1 MAKQVRPRK
10 REPGSH
16 LSFEDVSQIRTFPA
30 DSIGASRLII
40 LHQRPDIRQQ
50 PDLNMPD
57 IKIILHTWRH
67 PYKVIDCLYP
77 VFPTLYQWVAMSV
90 GYWISVQ
97 YSTLMGDQLMML
109 MENSLM
115 QRQCSSDGELTHAVR
130 GYTRKIPVV
139 PETNRVGAK
148 QIFQL
153 AQ

>member
-57 IKIILHTWRH
+57 IKIILHTWRQCDVKSRKLFFFFRLFSLEKENLVFVH
-67 PYKVIDCLYP
+67 QCPYGTCAQAVMLACEAAIKV
-77 VFPTLYQWVAMSV
+77 PTGHRRPSRKVKL
-90 GYWISVQ
+90 
-97 YSTLMGDQLMML
+97 TLP
-109 MENSLM
+109 
-115 QRQCSSDGELTHAVR
+115 VR
-130 GYTRKIPVV
+130 GGKGRGQG
-139 PETNRVGAK
+139 RQG
-148 QIFQL
+148 QRR
-153 AQ
+153 